1 LLYSFSAGMVAI
13 VVGCYLVRFAFPK
26 VSIVA
31 ISVVSAVVHNVSQVL
46 VFCLASNTPQML
58 YYAPWMALLGIV
70 AGVIVGFAVWLIVKN
85 LPQKM
90 LSSLAE

>member
-1 LLYSFSAGMVAI
+1 
-13 VVGCYLVRFAFPK
+13 
-26 VSIVA
+26 
-31 ISVVSAVVHNVSQVL
+31 
-46 VFCLASNTPQML
+46 
-58 YYAPWMALLGIV
+58 MALLGIV